1 MGPQRLS
8 TSSQNHMKT
17 NTFFNASPLKPT
29 SKRTSTAFNVSAKS
43 YENQYFFQCGPFE
56 THLKADLND
65 FQCHLKADLN
75 DFQCHTKTSTL
86 ATVG

>member
-1 MGPQRLS
+1 MDLNRHDRAS
-8 TSSQNHMKT
+8 ANHMKT
-17 NTFFNASPLKPT
+17 YTFCNASPLRST
-29 SKRTSTAFNVSAKS
+29 SNGTSTALNVIAKS
-43 YENQYFFQCGPFE
+43 YENQHFFQCGPFE

>member
-1 MGPQRLS
+1 MRPQRLS

-17 NTFFNASPLKPT
+17 YTFCTASPLRST
-29 SKRTSTAFNVSAKS
+29 SNGTSTALNVIAKS
-43 YENQYFFQCGPFE
+43 YENQYFFQCEPLE

-75 DFQCHTKTSTL
+75 DFQCHTKTNTL